1 MLLKHRLISFGECH
15 FKTDVYIPDVRNN
28 VIKSIPAISK
38 RIEMQTTL
46 YIVLAFAMGLI
57 MSIYLP
63 MNSSVAKY
71 VGSSI
76 AANVIFFIVAL
87 LTSTLIFILS
97 GRWDTINHLKDVP
110 AFLYLAGFVS
120 AFVVLGT
127 TILIPHIGARKFF
140 ILLITGQILMAMV
153 VSHFGILESPKDPI
167 NLQKMI
173 GAAFV
178 LAGAVFSTY

>member
-1 MLLKHRLISFGECH
+1 
-15 FKTDVYIPDVRNN
+15 
-28 VIKSIPAISK
+28 
-38 RIEMQTTL
+38 MQTTL
-46 YIVLAFAMGLI
+46 YLVLAFTMGLV

-87 LTSTLIFILS
+87 LTSALIFLLS

-110 AFLYLAGFVS
+110 PFLYLAGFVS

-140 ILLITGQILMAMV
+140 ILLITGQILMAIV

-167 NLQKMI
+167 NMQKMI
-173 GAAFV
+173 GAALV
-178 LAGAVFSTY
+178 LTGAIFSTY